1 MIDSCGRG
9 QSGRGH
15 DVRRALIHFVNVFF
29 CTSSLSPNH
38 QQVSK
43 QVKACSQHM
52 NSTDLQQVDPV
63 TRRVHWLLASAAR
76 LGELQQTKSVGAQTV
91 PAL

>member
-1 MIDSCGRG
+1 
-9 QSGRGH
+9 
-15 DVRRALIHFVNVFF
+15 
-29 CTSSLSPNH
+29 
-38 QQVSK
+38 
-43 QVKACSQHM
+43 M

-76 LGELQQTKSVGAQTV
+76 LDELQQTKSVGAQTV